1 MAQPIQVNAISAP
14 GFMGLNT
21 QDSSL
26 DMAQGFALVANN
38 CIIDQY
44 GRIGARKG
52 WLPQHATLAA
62 LSTAP
67 IKAIGQLV
75 IDDGSEFIISA
86 GNNKLFIMV
95 NGALSELTYGG
106 AGVAPTIIDS
116 NWQLVT
122 LNQVMYFFQEGHTPL
137 AFQPTTSTTTYRR
150 ISEMVGYSGTV
161 PSANVAVSA
170 YGRLWVASS
179 TTEKKTISFSDILAG
194 QAWTAGSSGTL
205 NVSTVWPSN
214 SDTITGIAAH
224 NGSLFIFGKNTILI
238 YTGAKDPT
246 TMVLSDTVT
255 GIGCI
260 ARDSIQN
267 TGSDIIFLSDT
278 GVRSIAR
285 TIQEKSAP
293 FRDFSKNVRNDLMS
307 AVNGETASTIKS
319 VYNPFESFYLL
330 TMPVLKT
337 VYCFDMKVALQDG
350 SARMT
355 TWDSIEPTAFCYLR
369 NRDLLIGK
377 AGFIGKYT
385 GYTDNTTSYRLQ
397 YFTTHVDLGLPSV
410 TSLLKKITATV
421 IGGSNQY
428 VSIKWGYD
436 FSGNYQAQTL
446 LIPSKGVAYYGV
458 SEYNISEYTAGTSL
472 QALVAY
478 PSGAGKIVQTGYESQ
493 INGSSLSIQRI
504 EIQSKN
510 GRLS

>member
-385 GYTDNTTSYRLQ
+385 GYTDNTASYRLQ

-436 FSGNYQAQTL
+436 FSGSYQAQTL